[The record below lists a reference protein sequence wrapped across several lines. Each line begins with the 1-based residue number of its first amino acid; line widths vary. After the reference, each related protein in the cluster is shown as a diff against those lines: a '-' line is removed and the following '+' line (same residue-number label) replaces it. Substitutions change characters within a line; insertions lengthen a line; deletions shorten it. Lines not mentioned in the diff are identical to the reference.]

1 MKPLDRVSGW
11 LRRPIGYFGREWN
24 RMAPRERRLAGI
36 LGGAVV
42 VAIVVAVAVLTVQS
56 LAEIR
61 DDNDAARD
69 ALAAIAKHRDEF
81 QDAKNKMAAQEAR
94 IGREPPQLAADLET
108 AAKEVNIAIPETQ
121 SRPAV
126 PVGKRYLEHSVD
138 VTLRQVDLL
147 SLAKFLNRVES
158 GRRLIVVSRMSLK
171 RAFAEGEKLNVSLTA
186 TTWERVA
193 ETAPKR
199 KPAAGTRER
208 S

>member
-1 MKPLDRVSGW
+1 MKPLEKVANW
-11 LRRPIGYFGREWN
+11 LRRPAGYFAREWN

-36 LGGAVV
+36 LGGVVV
-42 VAIVVAVAVLTVQS
+42 VAIVAAVAVLTVQS

-61 DDNDAARD
+61 DNNEAARD

-94 IGREPPQLAADLET
+94 IGHEPPQLAADLEA

-147 SLAKFLNRVES
+147 SLSKFLNKVES

-171 RAFAEGEKLNVSLTA
+171 RAFAEGEKLNVSMTA

-193 ETAPKR
+193 ETTKR
-199 KPAAGTRER
+199 KPGTGTRER

>member
-1 MKPLDRVSGW
+1 MKPLEKVSNW
-11 LRRPIGYFGREWN
+11 LRRPAGYFAREWN

-42 VAIVVAVAVLTVQS
+42 VAIVAVVAVLTVQS
-56 LAEIR
+56 LADIR
-61 DDNDAARD
+61 DDNDASRE

-94 IGREPPQLAADLET
+94 IGLEPPQLAADLEA

-147 SLAKFLNRVES
+147 SLSKFLNRVES

-186 TTWERVA
+186 TTWERVPD
-193 ETAPKR
+193 TAKR
-199 KPAAGTRER
+199 KPGTGTRER

>member
-1 MKPLDRVSGW
+1 MKPLEKVTNW
-11 LRRPIGYFGREWN
+11 LRRPAGYFAREWN
-24 RMAPRERRLAGI
+24 RMAPRERRLASI
-36 LGGAVV
+36 LGAVV
-42 VAIVVAVAVLTVQS
+42 VVGIVAAVALLTVQS

-61 DDNDAARD
+61 DNNDAARE

-81 QDAKNKMAAQEAR
+81 LDAKNKMAAQEAR
-94 IGREPPQLAADLET
+94 IGQEAPQLAADLEA

-147 SLAKFLNRVES
+147 SLSKFLNKVES

-171 RAFAEGEKLNVSLTA
+171 RAFAEGEKLNVSMTA
-186 TTWERVA
+186 TTWEKVQ
-193 ETAPKR
+193 ETTKR
-199 KPAAGTRER
+199 KPGTGTRER

>member
-1 MKPLDRVSGW
+1 MKPLEKVANW
-11 LRRPIGYFGREWN
+11 LRRPAGYFAREWN

-36 LGGAVV
+36 LGGVVV
-42 VAIVVAVAVLTVQS
+42 VAIVAAVAVLTVQS

-61 DDNDAARD
+61 DNNEAARD

-94 IGREPPQLAADLET
+94 IGHEPPQLAADLEA

-147 SLAKFLNRVES
+147 SLSKFLNRVES

-171 RAFAEGEKLNVSLTA
+171 RAFAEGEKLNVSMTA

-193 ETAPKR
+193 ETTKR
-199 KPAAGTRER
+199 KPGTGTRER

>member
-1 MKPLDRVSGW
+1 MKPLEKVANW
-11 LRRPIGYFGREWN
+11 LRRPAGYFAREWN

-36 LGGAVV
+36 LGGVVV
-42 VAIVVAVAVLTVQS
+42 VAIVAAVAVLTVQS

-61 DDNDAARD
+61 DNNEAARD

-94 IGREPPQLAADLET
+94 IGHEPPQLAADLEA

-147 SLAKFLNRVES
+147 SLSNFLNRVES

-171 RAFAEGEKLNVSLTA
+171 RAFAEGEKLNVSMTA

-193 ETAPKR
+193 ETTKR
-199 KPAAGTRER
+199 KPGTGTRER

>member
-1 MKPLDRVSGW
+1 MKPLEKVTNW
-11 LRRPIGYFGREWN
+11 LRRPAGYFAREWN

-36 LGGAVV
+36 LGGVVV
-42 VAIVVAVAVLTVQS
+42 VAIVAAVAVLTVQS

-61 DDNDAARD
+61 DNNEAARD

-94 IGREPPQLAADLET
+94 IGHEPPQLAADLEA

-147 SLAKFLNRVES
+147 SLSKFLNKVES

-171 RAFAEGEKLNVSLTA
+171 RAFAEGEKLNVSMTA

-193 ETAPKR
+193 ETTKR
-199 KPAAGTRER
+199 KPGTGTRER

>member
-1 MKPLDRVSGW
+1 MKALEKVTVW
-11 LRRPIGYFGREWN
+11 LRRPAAYFAREWN
-24 RMAPRERRLAGI
+24 RMAPRERRLASI
-36 LGGAVV
+36 LGAVV
-42 VAIVVAVAVLTVQS
+42 VVGIVAAVAVLTVQS

-61 DDNDAARD
+61 DSNDAARD
-69 ALAAIAKHRDEF
+69 ALGAIAKHRDEF
-81 QDAKNKMAAQEAR
+81 QAAKNKMAAQEAR
-94 IGREPPQLAADLET
+94 IGHEPPQLAADLEA

-147 SLAKFLNRVES
+147 SLSKFLNRVES

-186 TTWERVA
+186 TTWERVQD
-193 ETAPKR
+193 TTKR
-199 KPAAGTRER
+199 KPGTGPRER
-208 S
+208 T